1 MTLGEALQ
9 AARTRI
15 DALDARVLL
24 QHVTGF
30 GHAQVA
36 AYPERMLDAAQDSA
50 LAALVERRAAGE
62 PVAYLVG
69 WREFY
74 GRRFGV
80 TPAVLIPRPE
90 TELIV
95 ELALARMRA
104 CTAPRVLD
112 LGCGSGILAITL
124 ALELPQAR
132 VSGVDASAAALAVAG
147 ANAAALGVCVELVES
162 DWYADVVEDGF
173 DLIVANPP
181 YVAPGDPHL
190 AQGDVRFEP
199 RSALVGGGPAG
210 LSDLQAIIDGAR
222 TRLRPGGWLLVEHGW
237 EQGEA
242 TRAQFAAAGFGAI
255 ETARDLAGN
264 ERVSLGQAPTS
275 ADAPTS

>member
-1 MTLGEALQ
+1 MTLGEALRE
-9 AARTRI
+9 ARLRI

-24 QHVTGF
+24 QHVTGL
-30 GHAQVA
+30 GHAQIA
-36 AYPERMLDAAQDSA
+36 AYPERMLDDAQGASFT
-50 LAALVERRAAGE
+50 ALVERRAAGE

-74 GRRFGV
+74 GRRFDV

-95 ELALARMRA
+95 ELALARVRGCA
-104 CTAPRVLD
+104 APRVLD

-124 ALELPQAR
+124 ALELPQSR
-132 VSGVDASAAALAVAG
+132 VSGVDVSPAALAVAR
-147 ANAAALGVCVELVES
+147 ANAVALGARIALVES
-162 DWYADVVEDGF
+162 DWYDSVAEKGF

-199 RSALVGGGPAG
+199 CSALVGGGPAG
-210 LSDLQAIIDGAR
+210 LADLQAIIDGALAL
-222 TRLRPGGWLLVEHGW
+222 LRPGGWLLVEHGW

-242 TRAQFAAAGFGAI
+242 TRALFATAGFGAI
-255 ETARDLAGN
+255 ETVCDLAGN
-264 ERVSLGQAPTS
+264 ERVGIGQAPVGPGLRTS
-275 ADAPTS
+275 